1 MQSFISYLITPFLRR
16 VFPSVVIILVLFL
29 SSYTTLCAQNKIIYH
44 GRDKQKDSITIS
56 TGDKY
61 YDSGGPGGSRL
72 PEQPG
77 NYFNCSDPFN
87 ESTNC
92 TSLYTFCASTPD
104 TVALSFN
111 DYLIVTGDR
120 FRIFSGKGITGNLL
134 FNSQNQG
141 VSINGMRLTTGT
153 LIKSKSNDG
162 CITVE
167 MFATTIGN
175 SIGWDADFIIYKQN
189 SVLDPCAPI
198 CKDNVNIFL
207 PLDTCFQKLNSSQ
220 FISNFNSQCKI
231 SLNLFYPAGTEDLK
245 DLAVNSSHVGK
256 RFLYQVSDTSGSFCV
271 GYIKVNETAFQMT
284 DCSTDTMSCME
295 WENSFAQ
302 LNKINT
308 CNGKGYTVVSS
319 KFISFD
325 CESKIIGVVV
335 RDLDILLDSGNVESC
350 TDTTYIKKV
359 SFDTIQKPGDL
370 KFNCFE
376 LDANAIS
383 LTPAFLLDKFDLDRN
398 YQLDGT
404 QIQIIPLSGGLPFNE
419 TPGICATVLKY
430 NDLIIPGC
438 GSSFKIRRQW
448 TLTLSCNNID
458 SVFIQYITVDDTQPP
473 LVPALESLQYSI
485 PAGFCTSSILI
496 DSLPMVADC
505 GFINQ
510 KLEVSYPNPDDP
522 AKQVVINAKLPLS
535 LNLPAGAYFLKYTFT
550 DPCFNLSTQNQCLWV
565 SQIPDIRIHG
575 DTLLTKSVD
584 SNSCFSRVYA
594 KDFESYATAGCKE
607 KVHFAIAHADSI
619 LFYRNYWKNKFSKLC
634 SEQVGWPGNEPVY
647 NQYVENWINTNVYSD
662 YIDLPPCQINKI
674 SLKAFDVSW
683 VPVKDAS
690 FDCSIH
696 KWISYHADVLYRIYK
711 NNTNACDHTYP
722 LLCLEDINQLK
733 NSADNKFKF
742 NTSTFLNDSTCKSEY
757 IMDQLGHINHFAQS
771 INIQIKIVDT
781 LIQPLPSLP
790 DILFVENDQIVN
802 TCCNQV
808 SCLGESFDPNL
819 WPGKLTC
826 SSCDSADF
834 VRNFSGPLNAG
845 AVYDSL
851 GYYTYPN
858 CKEYDSVRFIK
869 PIYCTEYVKNSKAE
883 PVDKDKLFYK
893 LILNGEVFDQKTISV
908 KVNCI
913 NSWQLNFSDSIHHS
927 GGCLPDTITRRW
939 SLTGSCNQRFVV
951 SQRLIYKPKAD
962 FEVLFPKD
970 VWIDCS
976 AKLIKDSIELWKRF
990 GYPVVHS
997 NSLDCMEITY
1007 KDSLIS
1013 SNKVDYCL
1021 LTQRVWKIIDLT
1033 HYDPSGPKTDY
1044 ILNDTSVADN
1054 TNRFCVYRNL
1064 KEGGDGIM
1072 YYRQIITYVDLV
1084 PPVFNIEDTIVN
1096 GSNCIAPSFNIKINI
1111 SDDCTPDEVL
1121 FSFHSL
1127 DLYSDGIFENNY
1139 SKEKGSVHFKEGL
1152 PPGVHRFRSVSS
1164 DLCGNADTAY
1174 TTITITDDGTPMAHC
1189 VQSSV
1194 LIPIPGSRSIKIF
1207 AKDFDAGSL
1216 AGCEKG
1222 PLHFSF
1228 SENPLDSSRWYT
1240 CDSLGDKSLSVFIT
1254 NTEKHQSVCF
1264 IKLQVVSDSACD
1276 QVSNIISINGNVMNA
1291 NKEGINKVEIKT
1303 NALLMKATTNENGV
1317 YQLKSVLP
1325 GQNITLVP
1333 DKKDDP
1339 LNGISTID
1347 LLIIERHIKGLSMI
1361 TDPFQLIAA
1370 DINRSGS
1377 VTITDLIELRKMI
1390 LGTIT
1395 NFSNNKD
1402 WIFIP
1407 ESFKFNDPL
1416 SPWTY
1421 PETISYNPVT
1431 NSLSDVNFIGVKVGD
1446 VNNSAII
1453 NAHELESRHFIRSL
1467 ELVHAI
1473 SEHPQFDLHSFY
1485 LPKTVTGARA
1495 FQLEINVNPATAL
1508 SFQKGDLLQESNG
1521 LFSSMTSKTLKL
1533 IWTNPAGMDLVSQI
1547 PLFTLK
1553 TIPSTTKADF
1563 TLASESFIFNDLET
1577 YDIKLNPPSHTFPPS
1592 LSVYPNPSHNIVNL
1606 RIYINDLQ
1614 TEKISLTNL
1623 NGQKLDHLIPP
1634 LNQGWNH
1641 ISLNKN
1647 DLGGIGQFFFY
1658 IIDPR
1663 NVKTLKFIVL

>member
-1 MQSFISYLITPFLRR
+1 MFLSTVI
-16 VFPSVVIILVLFL
+16 VFVFFL
-29 SSYTTLCAQNKIIYH
+29 SSFSILCAQNKTIYH
-44 GRDKQKDSITIS
+44 GRDKQIDSFTIS

-92 TSLYTFCASTPD
+92 TSLYTFCASSSD
-104 TVALSFN
+104 TVALNFN

-120 FRIFSGKGITGNLL
+120 FRIFSGKSARGTIL

-141 VSINGMRLTTGT
+141 VSINGMRLTTGS

-175 SIGWDADFIIYKQN
+175 SIGWDADFIIYKKN
-189 SVLDPCAPI
+189 SILDPCTPI
-198 CKDNVNIFL
+198 CKDNINIFL
-207 PLDTCFQKLNSSQ
+207 PIDTCFQKLNTSQ
-220 FISNFNSQCKI
+220 FISNFYSQCKL
-231 SLNLFYPAGTEDLK
+231 SLNLFYPGGTDDLK
-245 DLAVNSSHVGK
+245 DQAVNSSHVGK
-256 RFLYQVSDTSGSFCV
+256 RFLFQVSDSSGSFCV
-271 GYIKVNETAFQMT
+271 GYVKVNETAFQMT
-284 DCSTDTMSCME
+284 DCATDTMSCIE
-295 WENSFAQ
+295 WENSLAH
-302 LNKINT
+302 LNKITT
-308 CNGKGYTVVSS
+308 CDGKGYTVVSS

-325 CESKIIGVVV
+325 CQSNIIGLVV
-335 RDLDILLDSGNVESC
+335 RDLDILSDSGNVESC
-350 TDTTYIKKV
+350 KDTTYLKKV
-359 SFDTIQKPGDL
+359 SFDTIQKPGDI
-370 KFNCFE
+370 KFNCSD
-376 LDANAIS
+376 LNVNANS
-383 LTPAFLLDKFDLDRN
+383 LTPAFLLDKFDLDHDF
-398 YQLDGT
+398 QMDGT
-404 QIQIIPLSGGLPFNE
+404 QIKIIPLSGGLPFND
-419 TPGICATVLKY
+419 TPGICATIIKY

-438 GSSFKIRRQW
+438 GSSLKIRRQW
-448 TLTLSCNNID
+448 ALTSACNNTD
-458 SVFIQYITVDDTQPP
+458 SVFIQYITIDDTQPP
-473 LVPALESLQYSI
+473 FVQALESIQYSI
-485 PAGFCTSSILI
+485 PAGFCTTAILL
-496 DSLPMVADC
+496 DSLSKAMDC

-510 KLEVSYPNPDDP
+510 KLELSYTDPDDP

-535 LNLPAGAYFLKYTFT
+535 LNLPAGAYFLRYTFT
-550 DPCFNLSTQNQCLWV
+550 DPCFNVSTQNQCLWV
-565 SQIPDIRIHG
+565 SPTPDIQIVG
-575 DTLLTKSVD
+575 DTLLTNSVD
-584 SNSCFSRVYA
+584 NNSCFSRVYA
-594 KDFESYATAGCKE
+594 KDFESYAAVDCKE
-607 KVHFAIAHADSI
+607 KLHFAVAHVDTI
-619 LFYRNYWKNKFSKLC
+619 LFYRNYWKNKFSGMC
-634 SEQVGWPGNEPVY
+634 SGQDDSNGNESVY
-647 NQYVENWINTNVYSD
+647 NQYIENWINTNVYSD
-662 YIDLPPCQINKI
+662 FIDLPPCQFNKI
-674 SLKAFDVSW
+674 SLKAFDISF

-690 FDCSIH
+690 FNCSVH
-696 KWISYHADVLYRIYK
+696 KWISYHADVLYRVFK
-711 NNTNACDHTYP
+711 NSTNSCDQPYS
-722 LLCLEDINQLK
+722 LLCLDEINQLK
-733 NSADNKFKF
+733 SAADNKFKY
-742 NTSTFLNDSTCKSEY
+742 NTSAFLNDSTCKSEY
-757 IMDQLGHINHFAQS
+757 IMDRLDHINDFAKS
-771 INIQIKIVDT
+771 INIQIRIVDT
-781 LIQPLPSLP
+781 LIQPLQSLP
-790 DILFVENDQIVN
+790 DIIYVENDQIIN
-802 TCCNQV
+802 RCCDQG
-808 SCLGESFDPNL
+808 SCLGESFNPNS
-819 WPGKLTC
+819 WPGKLMC

-834 VRNFSGPLNAG
+834 VRNFSGPLHAG
-845 AVYDSL
+845 AVYDNN

-858 CKEYDSVRFIK
+858 CKEYDSIRFFK
-869 PIYCTEYVKNSKAE
+869 PIYCSDFVKNTKSDPIDQE
-883 PVDKDKLFYK
+883 KLFSK
-893 LILNGEVFDQKTISV
+893 LILNGEVIDQKTISV

-913 NSWQLNFSDSIHHS
+913 NSWQLNYSDSVHHTS
-927 GGCLPDTITRRW
+927 GCLPDTITRHW
-939 SLTGSCNQRFVV
+939 SLVGSCNQNFVV

-962 FEVLFPKD
+962 FEVMFPKD
-970 VWIDCS
+970 ALIDCS
-976 AKLIKDSIELWKRF
+976 AKLIKDSIELWKQF
-990 GYPVVHS
+990 GYPVVRS
-997 NSLDCMEITY
+997 NSVGCMEITF

-1021 LTQRVWKIIDLT
+1021 LTQRVWKIVDLA
-1033 HYDPSGPKTDY
+1033 HYDPMGTKTDY

-1054 TNRFCVYRNL
+1054 INRFCVYRNL

-1072 YYRQIITYVDLV
+1072 YYKQIITYVDLV
-1084 PPVFNIEDTIVN
+1084 PPVFSIEDTMVN
-1096 GSNCIAPSFNIKINI
+1096 GSNCMAPSFNIKINI
-1111 SDDCTPDEVL
+1111 TDDCTPDEVL

-1152 PPGVHRFRSVSS
+1152 PPGIHRFRSIST
-1164 DLCGNADTAY
+1164 DLCGNTDTAY
-1174 TTITITDDGTPMAHC
+1174 TNITITDDGTPMAHC

-1228 SENPLDSSRWYT
+1228 SENPLDSARFYT
-1240 CDSLGDKSLSVFIT
+1240 CDSIGDKSLSVFIT
-1254 NTEKHQSVCF
+1254 NTAKHQSVCF
-1264 IKLQVVSDSACD
+1264 IKLQVVSDTACD
-1276 QVSNIISINGNVMNA
+1276 QVSSIISINGNVMNP

-1303 NALLMKATTNENGV
+1303 NALFMKTITNENGV

-1333 DKKDDP
+1333 NKIDDP

-1347 LLIIERHIKGLSMI
+1347 LLLIERHIKGLSTI
-1361 TDPFQLIAA
+1361 TDPYQLIAA

-1390 LGTIT
+1390 LGTII

-1431 NSLSDVNFIGVKVGD
+1431 NSRSDVNFIGVKVGD
-1446 VNNSAII
+1446 VNNSATI
-1453 NAHELESRHFIRSL
+1453 NAQQLESRHFIRSL
-1467 ELVHAI
+1467 ELVHTI
-1473 SEHPQFDLHSFY
+1473 STHPPFDLHSFY

-1495 FQLEINVNPATAL
+1495 FQLEIKVNPATAL
-1508 SFQKGDLLQESNG
+1508 SFQKEDLLQESNG

-1533 IWTNPAGMDLVSQI
+1533 IWTNPTGMDLVSQI

-1553 TIPSTTKADF
+1553 TLPSTTKTDF
-1563 TLASESFIFNDLET
+1563 TLAPESFIFNDLET
-1577 YDIKLNPPSHTFPPS
+1577 YDIKLNPPSHTFPTS
-1592 LSVYPNPSHNIVNL
+1592 LSVYPNPSHSIVNL

-1634 LNQGWNH
+1634 LNPGWNH

-1647 DLGGIGQFFFY
+1647 DLGGSGQFFFY
-1658 IIDPR
+1658 IISPR
-1663 NVKTLKFIVL
+1663 NVKRMKFIVL